1 MKLFNMKY
9 FMQNV
14 KKSKMAIL
22 LFLSIVPI
30 FTALTIITL
39 GKDSIL
45 EFWKLGLANI
55 IFMYITP
62 FVLSVVLF
70 GYVYK
75 KKSIDFIGSMPIS
88 RKSIFI
94 TNTIGGSILLIL
106 SQLVTLLVSLLAGTL
121 VGGTVFVGML
131 WDIFVYQSIAY
142 IFVFTIS
149 NLAMSL
155 SGNIL
160 TQIVTTL
167 LITFLIPSGVAYFD
181 IWNSGNSYRI
191 ADEYGM
197 LYSTVTNT
205 RNYTAPSAVFGCAIN
220 GMSYEYNNTSIAKMV
235 VLSLI
240 YIVIGY
246 IMFNKILLTPPLSI
260 PKQIYTHS
268 FLNFR
273 MVVVKHNL

>member
-1 MKLFNMKY
+1 MNLMKLFNMKY

-155 SGNIL
+155 
-160 TQIVTTL
+160 
-167 LITFLIPSGVAYFD
+167 
-181 IWNSGNSYRI
+181 
-191 ADEYGM
+191 
-197 LYSTVTNT
+197 
-205 RNYTAPSAVFGCAIN
+205 
-220 GMSYEYNNTSIAKMV
+220 
-235 VLSLI
+235 
-240 YIVIGY
+240 
-246 IMFNKILLTPPLSI
+246 
-260 PKQIYTHS
+260 
-268 FLNFR
+268 
-273 MVVVKHNL
+273 